1 MENTP
6 RLEETLLPV
15 LSHPPTGWDR
25 RPRHTL
31 ASTMVGLLP
40 AGWSS
45 LPAGGPAVERRAPD
59 AQSTGRRLRRGLDQD
74 QSERVALSG
83 PLRPHAGAA
92 WGAHGLSVA
101 RETSLGWQT
110 SCRRRRSGSE
120 RGRAVP
126 LGWEVRHPGS
136 APVRHQAAQDR
147 RARAARL
154 GPRGGPGGLLAERGW
169 ADPALRAPR
178 RRRGGPGRLRMPTR
192 FGRSRSGRPRWKGAR
207 LSGARGQACG
217 WPQVSSTDQREGPGQ
232 RAGARPHQRTA
243 WWDGRSE
250 APTAAPPCEA
260 YGLRV
265 ASAETFFADTSN
277 GCPLAS
283 ARVRSAPARPRRCV
297 VLALPPRS
305 RVSPGTAGVPHGQR
319 RLSAPHWWRGR
330 SAVQSGWHGGQLA
343 LTRGA
348 ALLTHVHLS
357 SAQAPEPAMASQRPS
372 QR

>member
-1 MENTP
+1 MFSRRLPMENTP

-25 RPRHTL
+25 RPRHTW

-83 PLRPHAGAA
+83 PLRPHACAA
-92 WGAHGLSVA
+92 WGAHGLSGA
-101 RETSLGWQT
+101 RETSLGWHP
-110 SCRRRRSGSE
+110 SCRRR
-120 RGRAVP
+120 
-126 LGWEVRHPGS
+126 
-136 APVRHQAAQDR
+136 
-147 RARAARL
+147 
-154 GPRGGPGGLLAERGW
+154 
-169 ADPALRAPR
+169 
-178 RRRGGPGRLRMPTR
+178 
-192 FGRSRSGRPRWKGAR
+192 RWKGAR

-277 GCPLAS
+277 GCPLA
-283 ARVRSAPARPRRCV
+283 
-297 VLALPPRS
+297 
-305 RVSPGTAGVPHGQR
+305 
-319 RLSAPHWWRGR
+319 
-330 SAVQSGWHGGQLA
+330 
-343 LTRGA
+343 
-348 ALLTHVHLS
+348 
-357 SAQAPEPAMASQRPS
+357 
-372 QR
+372 